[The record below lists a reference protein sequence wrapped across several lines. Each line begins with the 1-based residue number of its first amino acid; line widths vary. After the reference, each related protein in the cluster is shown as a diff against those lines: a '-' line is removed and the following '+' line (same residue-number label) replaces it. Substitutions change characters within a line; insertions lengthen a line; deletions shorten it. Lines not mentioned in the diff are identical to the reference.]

1 MATEPSK
8 SSPKHAH
15 RMGAELAQVMGQMV
29 SGQTLSMCSEYVLVK
44 ATHPAGRK
52 KTTLA
57 VKRIPSSDE
66 SPVEQIIEP
75 IAYCRGIKEEV
86 KWL

>member
-15 RMGAELAQVMGQMV
+15 RVGAELAPVVGQIV
-29 SGQTLSMCSEYVLVK
+29 SGQTLSVCSEYVLVK

-52 KTTLA
+52 KRTLA
-57 VKRIPSSDE
+57 VKSIPSSD
-66 SPVEQIIEP
+66 SNPS
-75 IAYCRGIKEEV
+75 
-86 KWL
+86 L